1 MDALQDIKIASF
13 NHFLAGPA
21 AAQLLA
27 DMGADVVAIE
37 PIDGAFQRN
46 WAVAGHFVDG
56 QSVNHLA
63 TGRNKRSLAL
73 DVKSPEGKAI
83 AEAVIARSDV
93 VMENFRPGAMARLG
107 FAPERLLAEYPRLI
121 YAAVTGFG
129 ATGPFAQRPGQDL
142 LLQAMSGLAAHTGR
156 ADGPP
161 VPVGSVVIDQ
171 HAAALCAMA
180 ISAALFRR
188 ERTGA
193 GGRVDVSLLQAAID
207 LQAESI
213 TAWLNG
219 APRPGPRGPGGLASW
234 FSPGGYGVHATRDGF
249 IAVSMAPPATLG
261 RALGIAEL
269 ADVPESESFARREE
283 ITALVAARLR
293 SLATDDAAARLDAET
308 VWNAVV
314 DTYDDL
320 LDNPQLRHLGSFPQ
334 IDGTTGAPVTL
345 VGHPVRYDGEAPP
358 VRLAPQR
365 LGAQTRAVL
374 AEIGLSDARIDDLA
388 ARGIVGCDGGSA
400 EGSTTP

>member
-1 MDALQDIKIASF
+1 MDALQGIRIASF

-56 QSVNHLA
+56 QSVNHLS
-63 TGRNKRSLAL
+63 TGRNKRSIAL

-83 AEAVIARSDV
+83 ARSLVSRSDV

-107 FAPERLLAEYPRLI
+107 LDPERLLADDPRLI

-129 ATGPFAQRPGQDL
+129 VDGPFSQRPGQDL

-161 VPVGSVVIDQ
+161 TPVGSVVIDQ

-180 ISAALFRR
+180 IAGALFRR
-188 ERTGA
+188 ERTGR
-193 GGRVDVSLLQAAID
+193 GGRVDVSLLQAAVD

-219 APRPGPRGPGGLASW
+219 APQSGPRGPGAVATW
-234 FSPGGYGVHATRDGF
+234 FSPGGYGVHATADGF
-249 IAVSMAPPATLG
+249 LAVSMAPPATLG
-261 RALGIAEL
+261 RALGIPAL
-269 ADVPESESFARREE
+269 DGVPDSDSFARREE
-283 ITALVAARLR
+283 VTALVAERLR
-293 SLATDDAAARLDAET
+293 TLPTDAAAARLDAES

-314 DTYDDL
+314 ETYDEL
-320 LDNPQLRHLGSFPQ
+320 IDNPQLRHLGSFPV
-334 IDGTTGAPVTL
+334 IDGATGAPVTL
-345 VGHPVRYDGEAPP
+345 VGHPVRYDGAAPT
-358 VRLAPQR
+358 VRLVPQL
-365 LGAQTRAVL
+365 LGAQTRDVL
-374 AEIGLSDARIDDLA
+374 AEIGLSDPQIEDLA
-388 ARGIVGCDGGSA
+388 ARGVVGCADGSA
-400 EGSTTP
+400 AP

>member
-1 MDALQDIKIASF
+1 MDALQGIKIASF

-56 QSVNHLA
+56 QSVNHLS
-63 TGRNKRSLAL
+63 TGRNKRSIAL
-73 DVKSPEGKAI
+73 DVKSPEGRAL
-83 AEAVIARSDV
+83 AESLVAGSDV

-107 FAPERLLAEYPRLI
+107 LDPERLLAEHPRLI

-129 ATGPFAQRPGQDL
+129 ADGPFAQRPGQDL

-156 ADGPP
+156 VDGPP
-161 VPVGSVVIDQ
+161 TPVGSVVIDQ

-188 ERTGA
+188 ERTGR

-219 APRPGPRGPGGLASW
+219 APRSGPRGPGGVATW
-234 FSPGGYGVHATRDGF
+234 FSPGGYGVHATADGF
-249 IAVSMAPPATLG
+249 LAVSMAPPATLG
-261 RALGIAEL
+261 RALGIPILEGV
-269 ADVPESESFARREE
+269 ADDESFARRED
-283 ITALVAARLR
+283 ITAQVAEALR
-293 SLATDDAAARLDAET
+293 TLPTHDAVARLDAGG
-308 VWNAVV
+308 VWNAAV
-314 DTYDDL
+314 DSYDDL
-320 LDNPQLRHLGSFPQ
+320 VDNPQLRHLGSFPE
-334 IDGTTGAPVTL
+334 IEGATGAPVTL
-345 VGHPVRYDGEAPP
+345 VGHPVRWDGEAPP

-388 ARGIVGCDGGSA
+388 ARGIIGCADGSA
-400 EGSTTP
+400 AP

>member
-1 MDALQDIKIASF
+1 MDALQGIKIASF

-56 QSVNHLA
+56 QSVNHLS
-63 TGRNKRSLAL
+63 TGRNKRSIAL
-73 DVKSPEGKAI
+73 DVKSPQGRGL
-83 AEAVIARSDV
+83 AESLVARSDV

-107 FAPERLLAEYPRLI
+107 LEPERLLADNPRLI
-121 YAAVTGFG
+121 YAAVTGYG

-156 ADGPP
+156 ADGAP

-180 ISAALFRR
+180 ISGALFRR
-188 ERTGA
+188 ERTGR
-193 GGRVDVSLLQAAID
+193 GGRVDVSLLQAAVD

-219 APRPGPRGPGGLASW
+219 APRSGPRGPCGVASW
-234 FSPGGYGVHATRDGF
+234 FSPGGYGVHATADGF
-249 IAVSMAPPATLG
+249 IAVSMAPPASLG
-261 RALGIAEL
+261 RALGIEPL
-269 ADVPESESFARREE
+269 ESVPEGDAFARREE
-283 ITALVAARLR
+283 ITAHIAERLR
-293 SLATDDAAARLDAET
+293 KLPTNDAAARLDAEG
-308 VWNAVV
+308 VWNAAV

-320 LDNPQLRHLGSFPQ
+320 VDNPQLRHLDGFPEVA
-334 IDGTTGAPVTL
+334 GATGASVTL
-345 VGHPVRYDGEAPP
+345 VGHPVRYDGAAPP

-365 LGAQTRAVL
+365 LGAQTRDVL
-374 AEIGLSDARIDDLA
+374 AEIGLSDPQIDDLA
-388 ARGIVGCDGGSA
+388 ARAIVGCADGRA
-400 EGSTTP
+400 AP